1 LIDEQ
6 TARKGIPMSKKRV
19 VATSF
24 TPTPD
29 WLRTWVEDKDRT
41 YWSPEKHARG
51 IQSYSLALKSL
62 EDYFKA
68 IKIGSLKPNQRS
80 IAYFAKVWGWNWTKT
95 LRFFVAVMEALEN
108 LDSRFQ
114 YFKKKAQE
122 YAEKAKQYVYKA
134 RGKEYRGKHTTD
146 TSKSDESELEEAF
159 LDAMVAL
166 GSKSNPAYY
175 REKIKQNLRAG
186 DKATLENFAAWKAK
200 RVAEAEERKAELKK
214 ESFDFET
221 ILKQV
226 RIEGQSILRWTEYES
241 YFDVYLEGE
250 TLPRQVNKEQIVKT
264 IKGA

>member
-1 LIDEQ
+1 
-6 TARKGIPMSKKRV
+6 MSKKRV

-114 YFKKKAQE
+114 YFKRKAQE

-134 RGKEYRGKHTTD
+134 RGKEYRGKHTAD

-166 GSKSNPAYY
+166 GSKSNPAFY
-175 REKIKQNLRAG
+175 REKVKQNLRAG
-186 DKATLENFAAWKAK
+186 DKATLENFEAWKAK
-200 RVAEAEERKAELKK
+200 RVAEAEERKKMEFK
-214 ESFDFET
+214 
-221 ILKQV
+221 V
-226 RIEGQSILRWTEYES
+226 RIEEYFRKYNQNHPHNQITKIHMTEQGN
-241 YFDVYLEGE
+241 LEISFENGE
-250 TLPRQVNKEQIVKT
+250 IKTVDGHRLTEMEVKR
-264 IKGA
+264 